1 VLTPVGEQE
10 GGLGHGTMFLTVR
23 ASIKLFGS
31 PFVTEKV
38 QMIPLL
44 GGAVPG
50 QVLASPKPV
59 VVEGV
64 GVGVA
69 WAET

>member
-1 VLTPVGEQE
+1 MLTPVGEQE
-10 GGLGHGTMFLTVR
+10 GGLGQGTMFLTVR
-23 ASIKLFGS
+23 LSIKLTGS
-31 PFVTEKV
+31 PFVTVKV
-38 QMIPLL
+38 QVIWLP

-50 QVLASPKPV
+50 QVLLIPKPV

-64 GVGVA
+64 GVGT